1 MDDVRQASDKKLFTV
16 VSTFA
21 GGGGSSTGYRLA
33 GGNVLGIN
41 EFIEEAC
48 VTYKANY
55 PDAFVDNSDVR
66 KITGTKKE
74 GVLKWFESF
83 GVKQGEL
90 DILDGSP
97 LKCPHSVVHDKC

>member
-1 MDDVRQASDKKLFTV
+1 MSKSPRYQPYTMDDVRLASDKKLFTV

-66 KITGTKKE
+66 KITGTKK
-74 GVLKWFESF
+74 
-83 GVKQGEL
+83 
-90 DILDGSP
+90 
-97 LKCPHSVVHDKC
+97 